1 LLERQP
7 SKTGKLCGQDLCVP
21 QGTFPKRHKYTDV
34 RSQEYLTPAEVD
46 RLRQTARRGGRH
58 GLRNA
63 TMMLLAYHHGLRV
76 LERINLRW
84 EQLDLD
90 QGFFHVRRLTHGVPS
105 THP

>member
-1 LLERQP
+1 
-7 SKTGKLCGQDLCVP
+7 
-21 QGTFPKRHKYTDV
+21 
-34 RSQEYLTPAEVD
+34 
-46 RLRQTARRGGRH
+46 
-58 GLRNA
+58 
-63 TMMLLAYHHGLRV
+63 MMLLAYHHGLRV